1 MFDYSFKLIENAN
14 NLDKLKI
21 YNLISQTGGGFFSMF
36 SLKLLIVLLLLVV
49 GIIFIIMQ
57 HNYNKTTATVTN
69 IDCKNNKCTLD
80 ITYIANNQDYKKEL
94 ILSKNNDIKV
104 GSTIDIYYNKSNG
117 NDITTSSINNYI
129 IGGIFITFAIY
140 IYFTEFDLRIFK
152 SVLNMSDSDIYTP
165 ENGLD
170 NIKILTKNNT

>member
-36 SLKLLIVLLLLVV
+36 SLKLLIVLLLFVA
-49 GIIFIIMQ
+49 GIVFIIMQ
-57 HNYNKTTATVTN
+57 HNYNKTSATVTN
-69 IDCKNNKCTLD
+69 VNCNNNKCTLD
-80 ITYIANNQDYKKEL
+80 ITYNANKQDYKKEL
-94 ILSKNNDIKV
+94 VLSKNDNIKV
-104 GSTIDIYYNKSNG
+104 GSKIDIYYNKSNG
-117 NDITTSSINNYI
+117 NDITTSSVNNYI
-129 IGGIFITFAIY
+129 IGGIFIVFAMY
-140 IYFTEFDLRIFK
+140 IYFAEFNLKMFK

-170 NIKILTKNNT
+170 NIKIITKNNN